1 MAPPKKLAHVVYMTR
16 RYDEMLSWYQN
27 VFEAKV
33 QHQNPVITF
42 LTWDDE
48 HHRFA
53 LVNLD
58 ALDPDGV
65 DPGVRSSVGVNHVAY
80 TYASVGDLLGT
91 YSRLKERGVMPYWRV
106 HHGLTLSLYYS
117 DPDGNRMEF
126 QVDCFDTME
135 ESNAFI
141 RGEVMAAN
149 PIGIAFDPDDL
160 LQRHLDGV
168 PEAEL
173 LIQPTG
179 PVAEIP
185 REEGF

>member
-1 MAPPKKLAHVVYMTR
+1 LTKCSIGIKGVRGEGST
-16 RYDEMLSWYQN
+16 S
-27 VFEAKV
+27 K
-33 QHQNPVITF
+33 PVITF

-80 TYASVGDLLGT
+80 TYDSVGDLLDT

-141 RGEVMAAN
+141 RGEIMAAN
-149 PIGIAFDPDDL
+149 PIGVAFDPTTCCNGTSTVSLSRRCSSD
-160 LQRHLDGV
+160 
-168 PEAEL
+168 
-173 LIQPTG
+173 PTARSPRFRLRDCESLPALG
-179 PVAEIP
+179 GFIP
-185 REEGF
+185 HHSDR